1 MLECQKHLFSLSED
15 TTYLN
20 CANMSAQLKTVEQIG
35 IENILKKSNPF
46 QIEGRHF
53 FEEREVLKQRF
64 AQLIEAPDPQSIA
77 IIPAVSY
84 GIAIVAKNI
93 PFDKGDEII
102 ILGEQFPSNYYAWKQ
117 LEKEKGIVIKT
128 IPAPTIEKGRG
139 AAWNQN
145 VLEAI
150 SPKTKMVSMPI
161 VHWTDGTLFDLKEIR
176 KRSLEVGA
184 YLIIDGTQSI
194 GALPFSVTEIQPDA
208 LICAG
213 YKWLMGSYGL
223 GVAYFGERFYGGSPI
238 ENNWISH
245 KGSEDFANLVN
256 YNEEFNGKSAR
267 YDMGESSNFILT
279 PMLSEAI
286 RQVIEWTPNAI
297 QGYCKSITQNVLPE
311 LERNGFFIEDSEFRG
326 HHLFGI
332 YLPKNVTI
340 EAMKKKISEKNIFVS
355 YRGNAIRISP
365 NVYNTKEDIEKLIS
379 CFL

>member
-1 MLECQKHLFSLSED
+1 
-15 TTYLN
+15 
-20 CANMSAQLKTVEQIG
+20 
-35 IENILKKSNPF
+35 
-46 QIEGRHF
+46 
-53 FEEREVLKQRF
+53 
-64 AQLIEAPDPQSIA
+64 
-77 IIPAVSY
+77 
-84 GIAIVAKNI
+84 
-93 PFDKGDEII
+93 
-102 ILGEQFPSNYYAWKQ
+102 
-117 LEKEKGIVIKT
+117 
-128 IPAPTIEKGRG
+128 
-139 AAWNQN
+139 
-145 VLEAI
+145 
-150 SPKTKMVSMPI
+150 
-161 VHWTDGTLFDLKEIR
+161 
-176 KRSLEVGA
+176 
-184 YLIIDGTQSI
+184 
-194 GALPFSVTEIQPDA
+194 
-208 LICAG
+208 
-213 YKWLMGSYGL
+213 MGSYGL

-297 QGYCKSITQNVLPE
+297 QGYCKSITQNVLPN

-332 YLPKNVTI
+332 YLPKNVSI

-355 YRGNAIRISP
+355 YRGNAIRIAP